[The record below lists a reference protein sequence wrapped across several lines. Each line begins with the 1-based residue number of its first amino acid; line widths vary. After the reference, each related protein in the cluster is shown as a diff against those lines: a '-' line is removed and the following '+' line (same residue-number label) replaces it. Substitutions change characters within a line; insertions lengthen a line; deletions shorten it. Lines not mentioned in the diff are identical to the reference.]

1 MYYLVLYFIVCR
13 LLPMW
18 KEYGITYRGSISL
31 LIVDTDPPK
40 LAPCVLFDDVVDD
53 MIIAVIL

>member
-1 MYYLVLYFIVCR
+1 MSASPEMR
-13 LLPMW
+13 

-31 LIVDTDPPK
+31 LIVDTDQPK
-40 LAPCVLFDDVVDD
+40 LAPCCLMMWLLLMM

>member
-1 MYYLVLYFIVCR
+1 
-13 LLPMW
+13 MW
-18 KEYGITYRGSISL
+18 KECGITYRGSISL